1 MTFPEDHLREVEH
14 VEDHSA
20 ASIVVVSVAM
30 ICAGLA
36 GITAVFA

>member
-1 MTFPEDHLREVEH
+1 MTFPEDHLREVER

-30 ICAGLA
+30 ICAALA
-36 GITAVFA
+36 GLSIVIA